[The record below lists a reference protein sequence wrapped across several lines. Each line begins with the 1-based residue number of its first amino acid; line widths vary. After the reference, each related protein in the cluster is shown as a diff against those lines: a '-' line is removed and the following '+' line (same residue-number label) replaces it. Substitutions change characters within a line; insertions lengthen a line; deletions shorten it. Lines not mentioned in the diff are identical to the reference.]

1 MQLCGSIRQLIF
13 SSASQSAAGILISSH
28 RGSQPVRQYPQLFC
42 TSIISQKV
50 LLWYGTSLHVV
61 TEWVVTR
68 YGQLLDNV
76 KNFSQLGEKDLELN

>member
-1 MQLCGSIRQLIF
+1 M
-13 SSASQSAAGILISSH
+13 
-28 RGSQPVRQYPQLFC
+28 
-42 TSIISQKV
+42 ISQKV

-76 KNFSQLGEKDLELN
+76 KNFSQLSEKDLELNLS